1 MTSEAV
7 RRATKVFVVFNP
19 VAGRT
24 DSATVR
30 QTLEQALQAGGQA
43 YDVYETTGSDEE
55 DIGAVVRSALPK
67 GYDLVVAVGG
77 DGTVSATANA
87 LVGSAVPLAIVPAGT
102 ANVLVREIGVP
113 VTIEAACALLAS
125 EFATVQ
131 VDAMRVGEQHFL
143 LQIGVGLGS
152 LMIRD
157 TSREAKG
164 RFGRAAY
171 LWTMFRRLVGFQPQ
185 RFMLVIDGVRHRLS
199 ASEVLLANGGVLG
212 VDPLRWGPDIHP
224 DDGQIDVCVV
234 WAKTLADY
242 SGLLWHAILGQQR
255 RSRGLRYYKASKTI
269 SVNAKK
275 PLPVQADGEII
286 GTTPLQ
292 VQVVPHAVQ
301 IAVPFV
307 QPVSEPTGGDGGTT
321 TDHPAEAFIGE
332 TAKAEAAPAEA
343 ALKEQLREIK
353 TPEQARVV
361 ADKLLATSGK
371 VTEQQVAQTRDPN
384 TSPAQ
389 VADAAAGPGAAPAA
403 DAVIEAAAQIAA
415 KSGEQREALEHAVQ
429 RATSP
434 EQYADLDPDLI
445 RPLELLRN
453 EILERMAPFQAIDT
467 RLYLAINHLPHTPL
481 SNWAMYSLT
490 TVMNA
495 GWGWLIG
502 LGLNT
507 LRNPRKH
514 WPILQAVAPPLWLA
528 TVIVEYPIK
537 HYFRRTRPFID
548 VVKAISVGR
557 KPGTYSFPS
566 GHSAAAFAGAW
577 LITRHYPKQAPLWY
591 AIAGLVG
598 FSRVY
603 LGAHYPGDVVS
614 GAVSGTLLAEGSRRA
629 LEWLEEEILRGSKT
643 LGV

>member
-7 RRATKVFVVFNP
+7 RRASKVFVVLNP

-24 DSATVR
+24 DSAVVV
-30 QTLEQALQAGGQA
+30 QTLEQVLTEGGQE
-43 YDVYETTGSDEE
+43 YEIYETTGADEE
-55 DIGAVVRSALPK
+55 DIPALVRAALK
-67 GYDLVVAVGG
+67 RGVDLVVAVGG
-77 DGTVSATANA
+77 DGTVSAVADA
-87 LVGSAVPLAIVPAGT
+87 LIGSDVPLAIVPAGT

-113 VTIEAACALLAS
+113 TTINEACALLAGD
-125 EFATVQ
+125 FATVQ
-131 VDAMRVGEQHFL
+131 VDAMKVGGQHFL
-143 LQIGVGLGS
+143 LQIGVGVGS

-171 LWTMFRRLVGFQPQ
+171 LWTAFRTLFGFQPQ
-185 RFMLVIDGVRHRLS
+185 RFNLVIDGVRHRLS

-224 DDGQIDVCVV
+224 NDGKINICVV
-234 WAKTLADY
+234 WAQTVADY
-242 SGLLWHAILGQQR
+242 GGVLWHAIRGQQR
-255 RSRGLRYYKASKTI
+255 RSRGLRYFEARESI
-269 SVNAKK
+269 SVNARK
-275 PLPVQADGEII
+275 PLPIQADGEII

-292 VQVVPHAVQ
+292 VQVVPRAVR

-307 QPVSEPTGGDGGTT
+307 PPASETTGIDGGDTSIA
-321 TDHPAEAFIGE
+321 HPEEAFIAE
-332 TAKAEAAPAEA
+332 SAKVKAAPAEA
-343 ALKEQLREIK
+343 ALKEQIREIK
-353 TPEQARVV
+353 TPEQAKAV
-361 ADKLLATSGK
+361 ADKLLATSNQL
-371 VTEQQVAQTRDPN
+371 TEQEVAQTRDPKAP
-384 TSPAQ
+384 PAE
-389 VADAAAGPGAAPAA
+389 VANAVQEATHAPAA

-415 KSGEQREALEHAVQ
+415 KEGDERAALEHAVH
-429 RATSP
+429 RATNP
-434 EQYADLDPDLI
+434 EQYAQLDPELI

-467 RLYLAINHLPHTPL
+467 RAYLAINHLPHTPL

-502 LGLNT
+502 LGFNV
-507 LRNPRKH
+507 LRNPQKN
-514 WPILQAVAPPLWLA
+514 WPVIQAVAPPLWIS

-537 HYFRRTRPFID
+537 HYFRRKRPFID

-577 LITRHYPKQAPLWY
+577 LLTRHYPRQSPIWY
-591 AIAGLVG
+591 TIAGLVG

-603 LGAHYPGDVVS
+603 LGAHYPGDVLS
-614 GAVSGTLLAEGSRRA
+614 GALAGTALAEGSRRA
-629 LEWLEEEILRGSKT
+629 LEWFYEEIG
-643 LGV
+643 